1 MTMTLHE
8 ELPVPPFSD
17 QRLDGEVGLDGEVAG
32 VRGVDVRREVWQ
44 SLLSMLRVYA
54 YAASLSHGEIIVTE
68 TGPYAASLEQKGH
81 TLMLSFDLWS
91 GKGGSG
97 KEGCRQPGSK
107 HLSGVFEILED
118 GSLRVSGLETQL
130 DVAAIDWVE
139 QLTRMSALSSL

>member
-1 MTMTLHE
+1 MTLHE

-68 TGPYAASLEQKGH
+68 TGPYAASLEHTGH
-81 TLMLSFDLWS
+81 TLMLSFDLSS

-97 KEGCRQPGSK
+97 EGGCRQPGSK
-107 HLSGVFEILED
+107 QLSGVFEILED

>member
-1 MTMTLHE
+1 MTLHE
-8 ELPVPPFSD
+8 ELPVPSFSD

-68 TGPYAASLEQKGH
+68 TGPYAASLEHKGH
-81 TLMLSFDLWS
+81 TLMLSFDLSS
-91 GKGGSG
+91 GKG
-97 KEGCRQPGSK
+97 GCRQPGSK
-107 HLSGVFEILED
+107 QLSGAFEILED